1 MSWRAL
7 HFLSVGLLVLSSN
20 QLLAEVSAPY
30 CATFNAT
37 ANSVAIPCVTYRGS
51 AYNAKLNLI
60 SSDPMRF
67 AISELSTSSLPAVTG
82 QCATYNDETGNIG
95 LPCVKVG
102 DIRAWSKL
110 KLGSN
115 NVASLVGFGGSVPDG
130 CIPLTNPG
138 SGTTVT
144 VSGKGE
150 ASFDVAVVKV
160 RNNTNQRQCYCI
172 GPCTLLKNSMAD
184 QQDLTV
190 ARSASVCLESGQA
203 GEVGVYGF
211 CANADKSTPANL
223 VPMSITKETRNDLC
237 ALTQAIEREGDDLTS
252 AVIAQFAVWAMT
264 DSQNPLTGSL
274 EQIKTLYREAGL
286 EPATYPGLAKGLSLP
301 TDIPVDLPF
310 EIPTDIE
317 K

>member
-1 MSWRAL
+1 MDWVAR
-7 HFLSVGLLVLSSN
+7 HYLSVIFLVLSSN

-30 CATFNAT
+30 CASFNAT
-37 ANSVAIPCVTYRGS
+37 DNSVSIPCVTYRGS
-51 AYNAKLNLI
+51 AYSAKLNLTN
-60 SSDPMRF
+60 SDPMRF
-67 AISELSTSSLPAVTG
+67 VISELSTSSLPAVAG

-95 LPCVKVG
+95 LP
-102 DIRAWSKL
+102 
-110 KLGSN
+110 
-115 NVASLVGFGGSVPDG
+115 PDG

-150 ASFDVAVVKV
+150 ASFDVAVVQV

-211 CANADKSTPANL
+211 CANAEKSTPTNL
-223 VPMSITKETRNDLC
+223 VPMSITMETRNDLC
-237 ALTQAIEREGDDLTS
+237 ALTQAIERAGDDPTS
-252 AVIAQFAVWAMT
+252 AGIAQFAVWAMT
-264 DSQNPLTGSL
+264 DLQNPVTGTL
-274 EQIKTLYREAGL
+274 EKIKTLYREAGL
-286 EPATYPGLAKGLSLP
+286 EPATYPGLAQELSLP
-301 TDIPVDLPF
+301 ADIPVNLPF
-310 EIPTDIE
+310 EIPTGITTE
-317 K
+317 